1 MLGPGGTMSG
11 MYFDDARGLRKKN
24 RKWKLLQPYLPYV
37 GWGLL
42 TLVTIVLAYREYRLS
57 NANNVR
63 KEQSITQLSSR
74 LTKSERDLKS
84 SHTRF
89 QEEMKLLTSREEEL
103 LKAKAESIAA
113 HAELQEKHSQTQQE
127 HSSVAEKASSC
138 DQNLSKANQRVEE
151 LSKMLNQ
158 QHDVAAELKRNLE
171 AEAALHTQKEKQ
183 WQSTEADLR
192 RQLSGLEEHHA
203 SCTTNSST
211 GHIHADK
218 SSSTASKII
227 ETVSNALPS
236 REVLQQAHPGVAAAA
251 GLLLGQASSNKAG
264 DQDGSKL
271 NSQPAQAASNTPVSA
286 ERGQDSIGEI
296 PWRQVAGLL
305 HAQGITDPQGLGHMS
320 ETLKT
325 FVGARLAVDKE
336 RSSTAADMSAEDNA
350 LVSLLAGAGIS
361 DPNGRAH
368 FVQALREHLLAS
380 GSQAVPAT
388 ASAEAEASQAEPDT
402 TGQDSSPG
410 KLQDGGGIQPGSIN
424 QNTEPTKKPHVH
436 HGIPSHGH
444 RAFLIDD
451 SNPAAVS
458 ANKRPD
464 HVRKQQ

>member
-1 MLGPGGTMSG
+1 M
-11 MYFDDARGLRKKN
+11 
-24 RKWKLLQPYLPYV
+24 Q
-37 GWGLL
+37 
-42 TLVTIVLAYREYRLS
+42 
-57 NANNVR
+57 ANNVV

-74 LTKSERDLKS
+74 LTKTERDLKS

-89 QEEMKLLTSREEEL
+89 QEEKKLLTTREEEL

-113 HAELQEKHSQTQQE
+113 HAALQEKHSQTQQE
-127 HSSVAEKASSC
+127 YSSVAEKASSC
-138 DQNLSKANQRVEE
+138 DQSLSKANQRVEE
-151 LSKMLNQ
+151 LSTMLSQ
-158 QHDVAAELKRNLE
+158 QHDVAAELRRNLE

-203 SCTTNSST
+203 SCTTNSSR
-211 GHIHADK
+211 GHSHADEP
-218 SSSTASKII
+218 SSTASKLI

-251 GLLLGQASSNKAG
+251 GLLLGRASANKAG
-264 DQDGSKL
+264 DRDGSKL
-271 NSQPAQAASNTPVSA
+271 NSQPDQAASNIPVSE
-286 ERGQDSIGEI
+286 ERGQDSVGEI

-320 ETLKT
+320 ETLRT
-325 FVGARLAVDKE
+325 FVGARLAVDKQ
-336 RSSTAADMSAEDNA
+336 RSSTVADMSAEDNA

-380 GSQAVPAT
+380 GSQAGPAA
-388 ASAEAEASQAEPDT
+388 ASAEAGKAASQAEPDA
-402 TGQDSSPG
+402 TGQDVSPG
-410 KLQDGGGIQPGSIN
+410 NLQDGDGVQPGSIN
-424 QNTEPTKKPHVH
+424 QNTETTKKPHAH

-451 SNPAAVS
+451 SNPAAVP
-458 ANKRPD
+458 ANRKPD
-464 HVRKQQ
+464 HVSKQQ